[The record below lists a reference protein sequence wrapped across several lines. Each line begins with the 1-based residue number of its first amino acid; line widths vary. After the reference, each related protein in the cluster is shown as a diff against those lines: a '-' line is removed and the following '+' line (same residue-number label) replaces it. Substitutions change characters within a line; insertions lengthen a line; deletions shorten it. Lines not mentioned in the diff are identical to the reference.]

1 MNLYYAWLWLWF
13 LVIKGKKAFI
23 FKEDI
28 SWDDRSPWRVKKF
41 LYMSKKIIYYQ
52 TIQLLVI
59 SWSPVLL
66 RVSTHIYIHIYI
78 QSIHIKS
85 THNVSTY
92 IYIHLQDPRYRRV
105 ALQQSALHCLVWRD
119 QENHQESA
127 MGLKIMAF
135 SQPVPKSFIIGKI
148 IFFLKVILDTS

>member
-1 MNLYYAWLWLWF
+1 MNLYYVWLWLWF

-41 LYMSKKIIYYQ
+41 LYMSKKKIIYYQ

-78 QSIHIKS
+78 QSIHMQS
-85 THNVSTY
+85 TYKVSTY

-105 ALQQSALHCLVWRD
+105 ALQQSALTDWF
-119 QENHQESA
+119 E
-127 MGLKIMAF
+127 GIK
-135 SQPVPKSFIIGKI
+135 KI
-148 IFFLKVILDTS
+148 IRNPPWDWKSWLSPNQFQNPLL